1 MIRLL
6 IADDHTLV
14 RKGLKQIFDDTE
26 DIRVAAEASDGGQVL
41 ELLRKESFEVVVLDV
56 SMPGLSG
63 AELILRIHN
72 RYPELPI
79 LILSMFNEVQI
90 AKRKLQAGA
99 SGYLTKDCDPETL
112 VSAIRKVAEGGRA
125 ISPELAERIAFDST
139 PTPLITLPARLTLR
153 ESQILSLM
161 AEGLT
166 LNAIADKL
174 SISPKTVSTHKIR
187 LMKKLNIDNNADLIR
202 YALSL
207 GECDDEE

>member
-26 DIRVAAEASDGGQVL
+26 DIRVVAEASDGGQVQ
-41 ELLRKESFEVVVLDV
+41 ELLRQELIDVLVLDV

-63 AELILRIHN
+63 ADLILRIHN

-79 LILSMFNEVQI
+79 LVLSMFNEVQI

-112 VSAIRKVAEGGRA
+112 VSAIRKVAQGGRA

-139 PTPLITLPARLTLR
+139 PPPIIGIPTRLTLR
-153 ESQILSLM
+153 ESQILNMM
-161 AEGLT
+161 AEGLS

-174 SISPKTVSTHKIR
+174 VISPKTVSTHKIR
-187 LMKKLNIDNNADLIR
+187 LMKKLSIDNNADLIR
-202 YALSL
+202 FALTQ
-207 GECDDEE
+207 GEHEEE